1 MQTEKQKLGML
12 GENMAKKFLM
22 KHGFKVLDRNYRKKW
37 GEIDI
42 VAEKNKIIHFVEV
55 KAVSV
60 VSYETKRN
68 GYMPED
74 NVHPWKIKRLHR
86 AIETYL
92 MEKNVPHETDWQ
104 IDVIA
109 VFIDLEAK
117 KARFRVTEN
126 VF

>member
-1 MQTEKQKLGML
+1 MQTEKQKLGAM
-12 GENMAKKFLM
+12 GEKMAKKFLM
-22 KHGFKVLDRNYRKKW
+22 KQKFNILSLNYRKKW

-42 VAEKNKIIHFVEV
+42 VAKKDKTIHFVEV
-55 KAVSV
+55 KT
-60 VSYETKRN
+60 VSYETQEN
-68 GYMPED
+68 GYMPEE

-92 MEKNVPHETDWQ
+92 MENNVAHETEWQ

-109 VFIDLEAK
+109 VFANLKERK
-117 KARFRVTEN
+117 VKFRIKEN